1 MSEPV
6 LVVNNL
12 KTQFKTQD
20 GMVKAV
26 DGVSY
31 YVHKG
36 EALGIVGESGCGK
49 SVNALS
55 VMRLIPQPPGKIAAG
70 EVIFDGENLLELSE
84 EEMRHVR
91 GNRISMIFQD
101 PMTSLNPVLT
111 INRQVSEALELHMG
125 MDRSSARERTLELL
139 RMVGIPSA
147 EKRLDDYPHQFSGG
161 MRQRVMIAMAL
172 SCNPELLIAD
182 EPTTALDVTIQA
194 QILDLINK
202 LRTELGTAV
211 IMITHDLGVIAGI
224 SDRVV
229 VMYAGHIV
237 ESADTYELFAN
248 PRMPYT
254 LGLMRSIPR
263 VDAQQKS
270 QLNPIR
276 GLPPDLIDLPDMCPF
291 LPRCDFAQ
299 PRCEEGCPPLREV
312 GPDHMAACWFDIN
325 KDGWMTKP
333 GVAAV

>member
-1 MSEPV
+1 MGAEMTEA
-6 LVVNNL
+6 LLQVNNL
-12 KTQFKTQD
+12 KTYFRTQD

-36 EALGIVGESGCGK
+36 ETLGIVGESGCGK
-49 SVNALS
+49 TVSALS
-55 VMRLIPQPPGKIAAG
+55 IMRLIPQPPGKIAGG
-70 EVIFDGENLLELSE
+70 EVIFDGDDLLGLSE

-111 INRQVSEALELHMG
+111 INRQVSESLELHLG
-125 MDRSSARERTLELL
+125 MARSSARERALELL

-172 SCNPELLIAD
+172 SCNPEVLIAD

-194 QILDLINK
+194 QILDLMNK
-202 LRTELGTAV
+202 LKRELGAAV
-211 IMITHDLGVIAGI
+211 IIITHDLGVVAGM

-237 ESADTYELFAN
+237 ESADTYEVFGN
-248 PRMPYT
+248 PRHPYT

-263 VDAQQKS
+263 VDARERKR
-270 QLNPIR
+270 LNPIR

-291 LPRCDFAQ
+291 VPRCDFAQ
-299 PRCEEGCPPLREV
+299 PRCEEGRPPLRTV
-312 GPDHMAACWFDIN
+312 APNHQAACWFDIN
-325 KDGWMTKP
+325 REGWITKP
-333 GVAAV
+333 